1 MVNNINNE
9 DIKNKIY
16 QKFISPTKNN
26 NEEYIGVEIEV
37 PILNLNKDPVDFNVV
52 HKVTELFKNKFPS
65 FDVDGIDYDGN
76 ICSLKNK
83 DNGDI
88 LCYDCSYNN
97 IEFAMGKEKELFSIN
112 ERFTEYYKFINEE
125 FEKRNHTL
133 TGMGINPYWKYNL
146 KEPIPNER
154 YLMLYHHLK
163 SYPKY
168 NDIMYFHD
176 YPEYGL
182 FSSAS
187 QVQLDVPYDELLET
201 INTFSKLEPIKAILF
216 SNSVFLGNNED
227 YLCFRD
233 IFWENSTH
241 GINSHNIGMYDFEF
255 KNISQLLNYLSSLNI
270 YSVVRDGVYINFTS
284 MSLYEYFSKDEI
296 TGEYYD
302 SGEYKTIRFTPSLDD
317 IDYVRSFKFI
327 DVTFRGTI
335 EYRSVCT
342 QPIYASMSV
351 PAFHVGLK
359 HKLQEVNEVIS
370 NSGLYDN
377 AYSPTELRKLF
388 IKKDLPKFIS
398 EDKLYDL
405 CKDILDLAFQ
415 GLKERNYGEEVF
427 LKPIYEN
434 IKNRTN
440 PAKRLLSLLDE
451 NISLEEIIKEYGSLE

>member
-1 MVNNINNE
+1 M
-9 DIKNKIY
+9 
-16 QKFISPTKNN
+16 
-26 NEEYIGVEIEV
+26 
-37 PILNLNKDPVDFNVV
+37 
-52 HKVTELFKNKFPS
+52 
-65 FDVDGIDYDGN
+65 
-76 ICSLKNK
+76 
-83 DNGDI
+83 
-88 LCYDCSYNN
+88 YN
-97 IEFAMGKEKELFSIN
+97 
-112 ERFTEYYKFINEE
+112 
-125 FEKRNHTL
+125 
-133 TGMGINPYWKYNL
+133 
-146 KEPIPNER
+146 
-154 YLMLYHHLK
+154 
-163 SYPKY
+163 
-168 NDIMYFHD
+168 
-176 YPEYGL
+176 
-182 FSSAS
+182 
-187 QVQLDVPYDELLET
+187 
-201 INTFSKLEPIKAILF
+201 
-216 SNSVFLGNNED
+216 
-227 YLCFRD
+227 
-233 IFWENSTH
+233 
-241 GINSHNIGMYDFEF
+241 FEF
-255 KNISQLLNYLSSLNI
+255 KNISQLLSYLSSLNI

-302 SGEYKTIRFTPSLDD
+302 NGEYKTIKFTPSLDD

-359 HKLQEVNEVIS
+359 HKLQEVSEVIF

>member
-1 MVNNINNE
+1 MVNNINTE

-176 YPEYGL
+176 YP
-182 FSSAS
+182 
-187 QVQLDVPYDELLET
+187 
-201 INTFSKLEPIKAILF
+201 
-216 SNSVFLGNNED
+216 
-227 YLCFRD
+227 
-233 IFWENSTH
+233 
-241 GINSHNIGMYDFEF
+241 
-255 KNISQLLNYLSSLNI
+255 
-270 YSVVRDGVYINFTS
+270 
-284 MSLYEYFSKDEI
+284 
-296 TGEYYD
+296 
-302 SGEYKTIRFTPSLDD
+302 
-317 IDYVRSFKFI
+317 
-327 DVTFRGTI
+327 
-335 EYRSVCT
+335 
-342 QPIYASMSV
+342 
-351 PAFHVGLK
+351 
-359 HKLQEVNEVIS
+359 
-370 NSGLYDN
+370 
-377 AYSPTELRKLF
+377 
-388 IKKDLPKFIS
+388 
-398 EDKLYDL
+398 
-405 CKDILDLAFQ
+405 
-415 GLKERNYGEEVF
+415 
-427 LKPIYEN
+427 
-434 IKNRTN
+434 
-440 PAKRLLSLLDE
+440 
-451 NISLEEIIKEYGSLE
+451 